1 MKTIFTL
8 LLATVISSSAFA
20 YNDGKL
26 TISLAQN
33 RNLQVQVDGRSY
45 SDDDNTITV
54 HNIQAG
60 YHTIKVYR
68 NYNNGRNSNGNG
80 RWDNRNRR
88 AELIYSGQVYVKPDY
103 HVDVMVNRFGKA
115 LVDERLLDR
124 NDDDGYYNGNNGSN
138 GNYGQ
143 AMNDYDF
150 NQLLGRI
157 RGQWFNN
164 GKMKTA
170 KENIPSYWF
179 NTGQVRQLLQ
189 VFSTDSDKLEIAKLT
204 YRYTVDQRNYYSL
217 YDVFSFQSSRDEL
230 EQYIRNY
237 R

>member
-1 MKTIFTL
+1 MKTMFTL
-8 LLATVISSSAFA
+8 LFATALSSSAFA

-26 TISLAQN
+26 TITLVQN
-33 RNLQVQVDGRSY
+33 RNLQVQIDGRTY
-45 SDDDNTITV
+45 NDDDNTITV
-54 HNIQAG
+54 RNIQAG
-60 YHTIKVYR
+60 YHTIRIYR
-68 NYNNGRNSNGNG
+68 SGNNRNGNG
-80 RWDNRNRR
+80 RWGDRNNRR
-88 AELIYSGQVYVKPDY
+88 SELIYSGQVYVKPDY

-124 NDDDGYYNGNNGSN
+124 NDDDGYYNGGNGNNG
-138 GNYGQ
+138 GHGQ
-143 AMNDYDF
+143 VMSDYEF

-157 RGQWFNN
+157 KGQWFNSS
-164 GKMKTA
+164 KMNTA
-170 KENIPSYWF
+170 KENIPAYWF
-179 NTGQVRQLLQ
+179 NTSQVRQLLQ
-189 VFSTDSDKLEIAKLT
+189 VFSSDNDKLELAKLA